1 MAEDTAQT
9 ITRLEKTLEKKEAK
23 LKTSQEVLGVR
34 HKICKAQAQSIKT
47 VKELIEE
54 LRAVVVKELVEEITA
69 VKGLIEKPH
78 TGQADLLKPFGE
90 DHA

>member
-9 ITRLEKTLEKKEAK
+9 IARLEKALEKKEAK

-34 HKICKAQAQSIKT
+34 HEICKAQAQSIKT

-54 LRAVVVKELVEEITA
+54 LRAVQQEV
-69 VKGLIEKPH
+69 PH
-78 TGQADLLKPFGE
+78 A
-90 DHA
+90 